1 MDYPEMVSCRM
12 TSDDLD
18 RLTASAQHAGMARSE
33 YLRTII
39 RIPASASGKGAVYV
53 IDNRTM
59 AKMLSELIRWG
70 RHYNQAVRAL
80 NTIALFIRRGS
91 PPEYRAFSDMLSDA
105 EEKLAEVERGRQ
117 VIEYVLTDIAG
128 STSVRGD

>member
-12 TSDDLD
+12 TSGDLD
-18 RLTASAQHAGMARSE
+18 RLAASAQRAGMARSE
-33 YLRTII
+33 YLRTLI
-39 RIPASASGKGAVYV
+39 RIPASASKGAVYV

-91 PPEYRAFSDMLSDA
+91 PPEYGTFGQMLSEA
-105 EEKLAEVERGRQ
+105 EEKLEEVEQGRQ
-117 VIEYVLTDIAG
+117 VIEYVLADIAD
-128 STSVRGD
+128 STSVSGD

>member
-12 TSDDLD
+12 TAADFN
-18 RLTASAQHAGMARSE
+18 RLTTSAERVGMARSE
-33 YLRTII
+33 YLRTLI
-39 RIPASASGKGAVYV
+39 RIPTDTSGKGAVYV

-59 AKMLSELIRWG
+59 AKMLVELIRWG

-91 PPEYRAFSDMLSDA
+91 PPEYEAFGQMLTDA
-105 EEKLAEVERGRQ
+105 EMKLEEVEQGRQ
-117 VIEYVLTDIAG
+117 VIECVLTDIAN
-128 STSVRGD
+128 STTVSGD

>member
-1 MDYPEMVSCRM
+1 M
-12 TSDDLD
+12 
-18 RLTASAQHAGMARSE
+18 RLRP
-33 YLRTII
+33 LI

-53 IDNRTM
+53 IDSRTM

-91 PPEYRAFSDMLSDA
+91 PPEYGTFGQMLSEA
-105 EEKLAEVERGRQ
+105 EEKLEEVEQGLQ
-117 VIEYVLTDIAG
+117 VIEYVLADIAG
-128 STSVRGD
+128 STSVSGD

>member
-12 TSDDLD
+12 TSGDLD
-18 RLTASAQHAGMARSE
+18 RLTASAQRAGMARSE
-33 YLRTII
+33 YLRTLI

-80 NTIALFIRRGS
+80 NTIALFIQRGE
-91 PPEYRAFSDMLSDA
+91 PA
-105 EEKLAEVERGRQ
+105 
-117 VIEYVLTDIAG
+117 
-128 STSVRGD
+128 

>member
-12 TSDDLD
+12 TSGDLD
-18 RLTASAQHAGMARSE
+18 RLTASAQRAGMARSE
-33 YLRTII
+33 YLRTLI
-39 RIPASASGKGAVYV
+39 RIPASAVYV
-53 IDNRTM
+53 IDSRTM

-91 PPEYRAFSDMLSDA
+91 PPEYGTFGQMLSEA
-105 EEKLAEVERGRQ
+105 EEKLEEVEQGRQ
-117 VIEYVLTDIAG
+117 VIEYVLADIAG
-128 STSVRGD
+128 STSVSGD

>member
-12 TSDDLD
+12 TSGDLD
-18 RLTASAQHAGMARSE
+18 RLTASAQRAGMARSE
-33 YLRTII
+33 YLRTLI

-53 IDNRTM
+53 IDSRTM

-70 RHYNQAVRAL
+70 NQAVRAL

-91 PPEYRAFSDMLSDA
+91 PPEYGTFGQMLSEA
-105 EEKLAEVERGRQ
+105 EEKLEEVEQGRQ
-117 VIEYVLTDIAG
+117 VIEYVLADIAG
-128 STSVRGD
+128 STSVSGD

>member
-1 MDYPEMVSCRM
+1 M
-12 TSDDLD
+12 LF
-18 RLTASAQHAGMARSE
+18 RS
-33 YLRTII
+33 LI
-39 RIPASASGKGAVYV
+39 RITASASGKGAVYV

-59 AKMLSELIRWG
+59 AKMLAELIRWG

-91 PPEYRAFSDMLSDA
+91 PPEYGTFGQMLSEA
-105 EEKLAEVERGRQ
+105 EEKLEEVEQGRQ

-128 STSVRGD
+128 STIVSGD

>member
-12 TSDDLD
+12 TSDDFQT
-18 RLTASAQHAGMARSE
+18 LTDSAKRVGMARSE
-33 YLRTII
+33 YLRMLI
-39 RIPASASGKGAVYV
+39 RIPANHSGDGAVYV

-59 AKMLSELIRWG
+59 AKMLVELIRWG

-91 PPEYRAFSDMLSDA
+91 PPEYVAFKQMLESTEA
-105 EEKLAEVERGRQ
+105 KLAEVERGRQ
-117 VIEYVLTDIAG
+117 VIEYVLTDIANATTV
-128 STSVRGD
+128 SGD

>member
-33 YLRTII
+33 YLRTLI

-59 AKMLSELIRWG
+59 AKMLAELIRWG

-91 PPEYRAFSDMLSDA
+91 PPEYQAFSEMLSDA

-128 STSVRGD
+128 STSVSGD

>member
-12 TSDDLD
+12 TSGDLD
-18 RLTASAQHAGMARSE
+18 RLTASAQRAGMARSE
-33 YLRTII
+33 YLRTLI

-53 IDNRTM
+53 IDSRTM

-80 NTIALFIRRGS
+80 NTIALFIRRGARLS
-91 PPEYRAFSDMLSDA
+91 TARSARCCQKPRRSSKKSSRAA
-105 EEKLAEVERGRQ
+105 R
-117 VIEYVLTDIAG
+117 
-128 STSVRGD
+128 

>member
-1 MDYPEMVSCRM
+1 MDYPKMVSCRM

-18 RLTASAQHAGMARSE
+18 RLTASAQLAGMARSE
-33 YLRTII
+33 YLRTLI

-59 AKMLSELIRWG
+59 AKMLAELIRWG

-80 NTIALFIRRGS
+80 NTIALCSSGEGARLSTARSARCCQKPRRS
-91 PPEYRAFSDMLSDA
+91 SKKSSRAA
-105 EEKLAEVERGRQ
+105 R
-117 VIEYVLTDIAG
+117 
-128 STSVRGD
+128 

>member
-12 TSDDLD
+12 TSGDLD
-18 RLTASAQHAGMARSE
+18 RLTASAQLAGMARSE
-33 YLRTII
+33 YLRTLI

-53 IDNRTM
+53 IDSRTM

-91 PPEYRAFSDMLSDA
+91 PPEYGTFGQMLSEA
-105 EEKLAEVERGRQ
+105 EEKLEEVEQGRQ
-117 VIEYVLTDIAG
+117 VIEYVLADIAG
-128 STSVRGD
+128 STSVSGD

>member
-12 TSDDLD
+12 TSGDLD

-80 NTIALFIRRGS
+80 NIIALFIRRGS
-91 PPEYRAFSDMLSDA
+91 PPEYRAFGEMLSDA

-128 STSVRGD
+128 STSVSGD

>member
-1 MDYPEMVSCRM
+1 MDYPEMVSWRM
-12 TSDDLD
+12 TSGDLD
-18 RLTASAQHAGMARSE
+18 RLTASAQRAGMAPSQH
-33 YLRTII
+33 LRTLI

-53 IDNRTM
+53 IDSRTM

-91 PPEYRAFSDMLSDA
+91 PPEYGTFGQMLSEA
-105 EEKLAEVERGRQ
+105 EEKLEKSSRAAR
-117 VIEYVLTDIAG
+117 
-128 STSVRGD
+128 

>member
-12 TSDDLD
+12 TSGDLD
-18 RLTASAQHAGMARSE
+18 RLTASAQRAGMARSE
-33 YLRTII
+33 YLR
-39 RIPASASGKGAVYV
+39 S
-53 IDNRTM
+53 RTM

-91 PPEYRAFSDMLSDA
+91 PPEYGTFGQMLSEA
-105 EEKLAEVERGRQ
+105 EEKLEEVEQGRQ
-117 VIEYVLTDIAG
+117 VIEYVLADIAG
-128 STSVRGD
+128 STSVSGD